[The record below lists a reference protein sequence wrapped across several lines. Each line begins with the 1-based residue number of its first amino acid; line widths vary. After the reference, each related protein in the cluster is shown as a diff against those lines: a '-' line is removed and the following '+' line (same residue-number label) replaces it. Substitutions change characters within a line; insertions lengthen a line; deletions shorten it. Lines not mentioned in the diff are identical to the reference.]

1 MRTLELLSP
10 AKDLECGIAA
20 IDNGADAIYI
30 GAEKF
35 SARAAAGNSLTDIE
49 RLVRYAHQY
58 GSKVYVTVNT
68 IIYDEELENVRQ
80 LIKDLHD
87 IGVDALIVQ
96 DLAILD
102 MAKDTPCPPLHAST
116 QMDIRTVEKVRWLYG
131 LGFKRVVLAREL
143 TLEEIAEIHEAV
155 PEMELEVFV
164 HGALCVS
171 YSGQC
176 YASQYCFNRS
186 ANRGNCAQFCR
197 LKFNLE
203 DGNGNTLLANKY
215 LLSLKDMNRLDRLSD
230 LAKAGV
236 ASFKIEGRLKD
247 ANYVKNVTAAYSQQ
261 LTSLISRCPND
272 YKRASHGMS
281 EYDFIPDLNKTFNR
295 GFTSYFLDG
304 RGEQIADFD
313 TPKAKG
319 EYVGNVKSISERYFI
334 VSGIASFS
342 NGDGLCFVNTHGIL
356 EGFRVNRVEG
366 NKLFP
371 HSMPEGLFVGA
382 QLFRNND
389 ENFQKNLAS
398 SQTKRKIAVAM
409 RFAETDNGFML
420 TMTDETGRE
429 ASDTIELKKDM
440 ARLPQCDNIKRQ
452 LLKLGNTVFCADDV
466 EIQMSAE
473 WFVPSAML
481 SDLRRRVCEQMLEM
495 PLSTEKDETSVKTS
509 EIQPFVHPKQKTYD
523 YLANVSNALSAKYYV
538 APCSSFEVRQ
548 PHDKKLIMQC
558 RHCILW
564 SLGQCRKQKFSADTK
579 RFDADDL
586 YLALP
591 DKRRFK
597 LEFDC
602 NNCRMNVFVE

>member
-1 MRTLELLSP
+1 MRKLELLSP

-20 IDNGADAIYI
+20 IDNGADAVYI

-35 SARAAAGNSLTDIE
+35 SARAAAGNSLADIE
-49 RLVRYAHQY
+49 KLVHHAHQY
-58 GSKVYVTVNT
+58 GCKVYVTVNT
-68 IIYDEELENVRQ
+68 IIYDEELESTRE
-80 LIKDLHD
+80 LIRGLYD

-102 MAKDTPCPPLHAST
+102 MAKDIPCPPLHAST
-116 QMDIRTVEKVRWLYG
+116 QMDICSVEKVQWLYG

-143 TLEEIAEIHEAV
+143 SLAEITEIHEAV
-155 PEMELEVFV
+155 PDMELEVFV

-203 DGNGNTLLANKY
+203 YGNGNILLADKY
-215 LLSLKDMNRLDRLSD
+215 FLSLKDMNRLDRLYD

-236 ASFKIEGRLKD
+236 VSFKIEGRLKD

-261 LTSLISRCPND
+261 LTSLISRFPDD
-272 YKRASHGMS
+272 YTRASYGKC
-281 EYDFIPDLNKTFNR
+281 EYDFTPDLNKTFNR

-319 EYVGNVKSISERYFI
+319 EYVGNVKNICGRYFI
-334 VSGIASFS
+334 VSGVSSFS
-342 NGDGLCFVNTHGIL
+342 NGDGLCFVNAHGIL

-366 NKLFP
+366 NRLFP

-389 ENFQKNLAS
+389 ENFQKILAS
-398 SQTKRKIAVAM
+398 AQTKRKIAVTM
-409 RFAETDNGFML
+409 CFEETDKGFRL
-420 TMTDETGRE
+420 SMTDETGRT
-429 ASDTIELKKDM
+429 ASKTMELKKDL
-440 ARLPQCDNIKRQ
+440 ARLPQHENIKRQ
-452 LLKLGNTVFCADDV
+452 LLKLGNTIFYSEDV
-466 EIQMSAE
+466 EICMNAE

-481 SDLRRRVCEQMLEM
+481 SDLRRRVCDQMMEIPM
-495 PLSTEKDETSVKTS
+495 STMKNVASVKTF
-509 EIQPFVHPKQKTYD
+509 EIQKFVHPKQMSYD

-538 APCSSFEVRQ
+538 APYSSFEIRQ
-548 PHDKKLIMQC
+548 PHGKKLIMQC
-558 RHCILW
+558 RHCVLW
-564 SLGQCRKQKFSADTK
+564 SLGQCRKQKTSVSRK
-579 RFDADDL
+579 RLDAENL
-586 YLALP
+586 YLSLP
-591 DKRRFK
+591 DKRIFK